1 MNGED
6 APQLIWA
13 VGALVLVMSS
23 LLAYR
28 LPIGQ
33 TVKMVLGWIGIFA
46 LAFLVMSF
54 RPEMKAIWERVKGEL
69 TSAPR
74 QVVEGKA
81 IKLTRQDD
89 GHFWVRAEI
98 NNKQIDFMVD
108 SGATTTAI
116 NADTANQIGLDMGKA
131 SGAVE
136 LDTANGAVWAKVVTV
151 PKMSVGDFIFAD
163 HSAVVAQ
170 EFGDTNVVGMNF
182 LDTFTSWNVE
192 RDVMTLR
199 P

>member
-6 APQLIWA
+6 APNLVWA
-13 VGALVLVMSS
+13 VGALVLVVSS
-23 LLAYR
+23 LMAYR

-33 TVKMVLGWIGIFA
+33 TIKMILAWIGIFA
-46 LAFLVMSF
+46 LAFLIMSF

-69 TSAPR
+69 TGAPR

-89 GHFWVRAEI
+89 GHFWVRADV
-98 NNKQIDFMVD
+98 NDKHIDFMVD

-116 NADTANQIGLDMGKA
+116 NADTANQVGLDIGKA

-136 LDTANGAVWAKVVTV
+136 LDTANGAVWAKMVTV
-151 PKMSVGDFIFAD
+151 PKMSVGDFIFAN
-163 HSAVVAQ
+163 HSAVVAK

-192 RDVMTLR
+192 GDVMTLR

>member
-1 MNGED
+1 MSGED
-6 APQLIWA
+6 APNLVWA
-13 VGALVLVMSS
+13 VGALVLVVSS
-23 LLAYR
+23 LMASR

-33 TVKMVLGWIGIFA
+33 AIKMILAWIGIFA
-46 LAFLVMSF
+46 FAFLIMSF

-69 TSAPR
+69 TGAPR

-89 GHFWVRAEI
+89 GHFWVRGEI
-98 NNKQIDFMVD
+98 NNKQVDFMVD

-116 NADTANQIGLDMGKA
+116 NADTANHVGLDMSKA

-151 PKMSVGDFIFAD
+151 PKMSVGDFIFAN

-192 RDVMTLR
+192 GDVMTLR

>member
-1 MNGED
+1 MNSED

-33 TVKMVLGWIGIFA
+33 TIKMVLAWIGIFA
-46 LAFLVMSF
+46 LAFLILSF

-69 TSAPR
+69 TGAPR

-89 GHFWVRAEI
+89 GHFWIRADV

-116 NADTANQIGLDMGKA
+116 NADTAIQVGLDMGKA

-136 LDTANGAVWAKVVTV
+136 LDTANGAVWAKTVTI
-151 PKMSVGDFIFAD
+151 PKMSVGDLIFEN
-163 HSAVVAQ
+163 HSAVVAK

-182 LDTFTSWNVE
+182 LDSFTSWNVE
-192 RDVMTLR
+192 GDVMTLR